1 MIDSNNIFSK
11 STRFQDFK
19 MTSKIGQV
27 RTRTCPILEVNL
39 NLKSMLSLKL
49 NEDQLEWIVA
59 CCRLHAN
66 DSEFQAQV
74 IHLLESYLPA
84 PVCL

>member
-1 MIDSNNIFSK
+1 MLIVIISFRNLRVFNIK
-11 STRFQDFK
+11 L
-19 MTSKIGQV
+19 TSKIGQV

-39 NLKSMLSLKL
+39 TLKSMLSLKL